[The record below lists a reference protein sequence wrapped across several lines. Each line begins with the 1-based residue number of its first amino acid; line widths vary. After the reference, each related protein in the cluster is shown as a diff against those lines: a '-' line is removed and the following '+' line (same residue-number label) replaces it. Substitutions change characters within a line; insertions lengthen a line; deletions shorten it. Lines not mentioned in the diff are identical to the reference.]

1 MIQRGKIIE
10 ELFYDENRKTARFCF
25 VFSFVHSGYTLDNQI
40 ANKIIKK
47 KKIKIPEMI
56 YEFVIDARGV
66 CNRSTG

>member
-47 KKIKIPEMI
+47 KK
-56 YEFVIDARGV
+56 
-66 CNRSTG
+66 